1 MPLAGTRR
9 RTSDLAT
16 AEEIAAAYRNGPLR
30 VPKAEAARAVHEA
43 ADALGLPL
51 RARLLIRVLLEASP
65 AEDWTRPGGLIGV
78 WPSTTTLMRKT
89 GLSKS
94 ALSRA
99 QADLR
104 DAALVAYRDSGN
116 YKRWGVRDQT
126 RALADFRGFDLSP
139 LAARHSELVELAAA
153 AARERRRWST
163 ARAIVTERRRAC
175 LAAFQEAREQA
186 LPGPWDDLEG
196 RYRALEDRFGRT
208 LRTPGTTPLDDVES
222 LEACAEALAGLDA
235 NVCRT
240 LGEPAA
246 AACEAAGESAQE
258 EEMGTTLP
266 QNGQHIKSTTKEPLS
281 PLYQQQ
287 QAAPAAQHARDA
299 ASGRGSALR
308 EEPRAGAEPRQ
319 EAGTPPGKRAGVEI
333 RVPIALVQ
341 RALPV
346 LADHGEAFASWSELV
361 RIAHKRFSEWTGGS
375 APLWQEGQAILG
387 PNGAALAF
395 GIALQKHALGDTD
408 RPAAYFAGIVEK
420 ARTGRRCDLNAS
432 IRGLAEH
439 VHATVEVENRVPS
452 RARGYPPLPATGQQR
467 CPPTSNS
474 RGWRPRS

>member
-9 RTSDLAT
+9 RTPDLAT

-116 YKRWGVRDQT
+116 YKRWGVRDET

-139 LAARHSELVELAAA
+139 LAARHGELVELAAG

-186 LPGPWDDLEG
+186 LPGPWNDLEG

-208 LRTPGTTPLDDVES
+208 LRTPGTTPLEDVVA
-222 LEACAEALAGLDA
+222 LEACAEALARLDA
-235 NVCRT
+235 DVCRA

-246 AACEAAGESAQE
+246 AAREAAADLAQE
-258 EEMGTTLP
+258 EKVGTTPP
-266 QNGQHIKSTTKEPLS
+266 QNGPHIEYTTSEPAG
-281 PLYQQQ
+281 PLYQR
-287 QAAPAAQHARDA
+287 QAAHAAQHAREA
-299 ASGRGSALR
+299 ASGRKMALR
-308 EEPRAGAEPRQ
+308 KEPGAGAEPRQ
-319 EAGTPPGKRAGVEI
+319 ETRASPGRRAGVEI

-346 LADHGEAFASWSELV
+346 LADHGEPFASWSELV
-361 RIAHKRFSEWTGGS
+361 RIAHQRFSEWTGGS

-395 GIALQKHALGDTD
+395 GIALQKHALGDTE

-439 VHATVEVENRVPS
+439 VHAPSDVAGRVPS
-452 RARGYPPLPATGQQR
+452 RTRGYPLFATSQR
-467 CPPTSNS
+467 CPPTPNG